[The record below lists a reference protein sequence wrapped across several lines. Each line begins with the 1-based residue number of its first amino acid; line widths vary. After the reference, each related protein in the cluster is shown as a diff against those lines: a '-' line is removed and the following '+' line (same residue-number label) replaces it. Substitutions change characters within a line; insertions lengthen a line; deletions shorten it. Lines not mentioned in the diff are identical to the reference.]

1 MGNKNY
7 ELILKGNEAILL
19 NEDST
24 TVNLEQAVSTTAMT
38 LFAKMCDVKNSSSEE
53 ERKGLERE
61 IFFQSK
67 ALNSL
72 SNALSALK

>member
-1 MGNKNY
+1 MSKKNY
-7 ELILKGNEAILL
+7 ELILKENEAILL
-19 NEDST
+19 NEDNT

-38 LFAKMCDVKNSSSEE
+38 LFAKMRDVKNSSSEE

-67 ALNSL
+67 VLNSL

>member
-1 MGNKNY
+1 MSKKNY

-19 NEDST
+19 NEDNT

-67 ALNSL
+67 VLSFL
-72 SNALSALK
+72 SNALSVLK

>member
-1 MGNKNY
+1 MSKKNY

-19 NEDST
+19 NEDNT

-67 ALNSL
+67 VLSSL
-72 SNALSALK
+72 SNALSVLK